1 MIPGTQ
7 AINLLPYLEV
17 KQGARCPKCNYC
29 AGQINTLRGH
39 VRAEHGEYR
48 MGNTIPCSVS
58 MQRFTPNHKYFEV
71 QQSTQEV
78 NQASQQILKRFD
90 EEYIKGSNDSSL
102 QFLHVD
108 QEVESQWVRRT
119 GWSQLFAGRDLKMLA
134 LNTHLGYL
142 RGLGNGRL
150 KKEQW
155 HRLDDEFEDLWK
167 QADYSWKS
175 LPMTT
180 IAKLR
185 EVRLTSDG

>member
-39 VRAEHGEYR
+39 VRAKHGEYR
-48 MGNTIPCSVS
+48 MGNTIPYSVS

-71 QQSTQEV
+71 QQST
-78 NQASQQILKRFD
+78 FD
-90 EEYIKGSNDSSL
+90 EECIKGSNDSSL

-142 RGLGNGRL
+142 RGHGNGRL

-175 LPMTT
+175 LLMTA

-185 EVRLTSDG
+185 EVRLTS